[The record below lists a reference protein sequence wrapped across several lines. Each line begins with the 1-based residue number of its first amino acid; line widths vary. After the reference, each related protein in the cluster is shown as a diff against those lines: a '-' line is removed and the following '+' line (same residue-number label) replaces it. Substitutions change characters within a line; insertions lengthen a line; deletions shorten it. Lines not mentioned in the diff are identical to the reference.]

1 MRKKTLIISF
11 LAIIASS
18 FVCSFSNA
26 QIIRNIPTVYLKS
39 KGEIVIDSD
48 KILLSDLFYSDI
60 NFEDKVVR
68 NAPLPGKK
76 LKLFR
81 KDLRRII
88 KSSQLHWPGSIR
100 KALLV
105 SRASKQ
111 IPIDIIRKAVIEALE
126 TKHINDEV
134 DIEFNN
140 PNLKIL
146 IPKNASIKINIVQSH
161 FDQRTGRFEVVLK
174 TTSAYTADQNI
185 NLRGKAFAI
194 IPMPVPNRHI
204 GAGQLI
210 RKENI
215 TWKKFRIKQ
224 HSFGIISSLDQLLDQ
239 VAKRPLTA
247 GRLIRNT
254 DIHPQQL
261 VKKGEFVTL
270 HFKNKSMSLSTRGI
284 STEQGARN
292 QIIRVQNSRSK
303 RIVEARV
310 LGPNIALVLPITR
323 LLK

>member
-1 MRKKTLIISF
+1 M
-11 LAIIASS
+11 
-18 FVCSFSNA
+18 
-26 QIIRNIPTVYLKS
+26 
-39 KGEIVIDSD
+39 
-48 KILLSDLFYSDI
+48 
-60 NFEDKVVR
+60 
-68 NAPLPGKK
+68 
-76 LKLFR
+76 
-81 KDLRRII
+81 
-88 KSSQLHWPGSIR
+88 
-100 KALLV
+100 
-105 SRASKQ
+105 
-111 IPIDIIRKAVIEALE
+111 
-126 TKHINDEV
+126 
-134 DIEFNN
+134 
-140 PNLKIL
+140 
-146 IPKNASIKINIVQSH
+146 QSH

-174 TTSAYTADQNI
+174 TSSAYTENQNI
-185 NLRGKAFAI
+185 NLRGRAFAI

-254 DIHPQQL
+254 DIQPHQL

-284 STEQGARN
+284 STEPGARN

-310 LGPNIALVLPITR
+310 LGPNVALVLPITT

>member
-68 NAPLPGKK
+68 NAPSPGKK

-100 KALLV
+100 KALVV

-174 TTSAYTADQNI
+174 TTSAYTEDQNI
-185 NLRGKAFAI
+185 NLRGRAFAI

-224 HSFGIISSLDQLLDQ
+224 HSFGIISSLDRYWIRWQKD
-239 VAKRPLTA
+239 
-247 GRLIRNT
+247 RL
-254 DIHPQQL
+254 QQ
-261 VKKGEFVTL
+261 
-270 HFKNKSMSLSTRGI
+270 
-284 STEQGARN
+284 AD
-292 QIIRVQNSRSK
+292 
-303 RIVEARV
+303 
-310 LGPNIALVLPITR
+310 
-323 LLK
+323 